1 MDHPDP
7 SADRAVDPTDLDTS
21 TRGPSW
27 MVILGVV
34 AVGLIAVAVA
44 RYPRTVV
51 NTPDEDERIE
61 KLQRLKQADRP
72 ASSEIDDAMKRLAQ
86 DPTLHPQI
94 GPDLNA
100 PIPAPNGPAPAP
112 AMKPLDPAGDSNSPS

>member
-1 MDHPDP
+1 MDRPAP
-7 SADRAVDPTDLDTS
+7 SPDRAVDPADFDTTS
-21 TRGPSW
+21 RGPSW

-51 NTPDEDERIE
+51 NTPDENERIE
-61 KLQRLKQADRP
+61 KLQRLKRADQP
-72 ASSEIDDAMKRLAQ
+72 VTSEIDDAMKRLAR

-94 GPDLNA
+94 GPDLNV
-100 PIPAPNGPAPAP
+100 
-112 AMKPLDPAGDSNSPS
+112 LDSNTPIRPDDSPEPKRLP